1 MNQSLSKVDTSLP
14 VTGVLFLGGHPN
26 MVKKIQKSYPKW
38 DYISPEQCN
47 RKREFH
53 QSLVFYWT
61 KHSSHKLTCYVY
73 SRLDKNSKI
82 HFVTATN
89 TDLLFQ
95 EMKSLCAPTTAKR
108 AC

>member
-1 MNQSLSKVDTSLP
+1 MNQFSSKVDTFLP

-26 MVKKIQKSYPKW
+26 MVKKIQKLYPKW
-38 DYISPEQCN
+38 DYVFPEHCN

-61 KHSSHKLTCYVY
+61 KHSSHKLMRYVY
-73 SRLDKNSKI
+73 SRLDKKSEI

-95 EMKSLCAPTTAKR
+95 EMKSLYTPTSAIS